1 MLQKLRTQ
9 TQSYWQDEF
18 FVSPQDLEFVYSLLI
33 ETGAPLLS
41 DQVAQALIEERIETE
56 INQIRLSLK
65 RGQIYQPQGEYH
77 TDDGLVFPALD
88 GKFGTVLSERPGNNP
103 EYGDFT
109 VIQVQI
115 EGENKVREFASRL
128 TAPHKQNL
136 GDSADAI
143 LANLSDISADRVFSL
158 YGAVIQQ
165 KIEQALNGAEGF
177 DFVRFGDS
185 WYLKGLLADVHIGHR
200 NVVEAV
206 LDVNGAP
213 LSPEEILTQVDL
225 PPETTPAAQL
235 FSLNYVLEQ
244 DDRFVD
250 VGTDEQV
257 LWFLSRLEPVEAQ
270 EPPRR
275 LLPVPQSYDRS
286 VLTGELLRLEKELDD
301 ELSEIE
307 WASSEVSDVSSASF
321 TLTYPHY
328 RVGTMPLTR
337 RMQQLFPKGSRQH
350 TRITLIDGQTGK
362 QMPAW
367 VVHSHRYVYGLAEW
381 YKLNRILVGS
391 YVTLEKTD
399 DPFRVIINFVPKREK
414 REWIRVASS
423 DGNRLQ
429 FEMKKESCR
438 CEYDELLVI
447 GEDVREDLDN
457 YWTHFEEAPVPIDV
471 IIRDIFLELA
481 KLSPQGT
488 VHAKTL
494 YGAMNVARRYPPGPI
509 FAALIANQQFTQVGD
524 GYWLFNEPESS

>member
-1 MLQKLRTQ
+1 MLQKLKTQ

-18 FVSPQDLEFVYSLLI
+18 AVSHEDLEFIYSLLI
-33 ETGAPLLS
+33 ETGTPLFS
-41 DQVAQALIEERIETE
+41 DQIAHALIEERVEAE
-56 INQIRLSLK
+56 INQIRLNLK

-77 TDDGLVFPALD
+77 TGDGLVFPALD
-88 GKFGTVLSERPGNNP
+88 GKFGAILNERPGYNP

-115 EGENKVREFASRL
+115 EGESKTREFASRL

-136 GDSADAI
+136 GDSADVI
-143 LANLSDISADRVFSL
+143 LANLSDISSDKVFSI
-158 YGAVIQQ
+158 YGTVIQQ
-165 KIEQALNGAEGF
+165 KIERALNSAENL
-177 DFVRFGDS
+177 DFIRFGDS

-213 LSPEEILTQVDL
+213 LSPEEILKQIDL
-225 PPETTPAAQL
+225 PSETVPAAQL

-244 DDRFVD
+244 DERFID
-250 VGTDEQV
+250 VGTDQQV
-257 LWFLSRLEPVEAQ
+257 LWFLRRLEPSEAQ
-270 EPPRR
+270 EPPHR
-275 LLPVPQSYDRS
+275 LLPIPQSYDRS
-286 VLTGELLRLEKELDD
+286 VLTRELLRLEKELDD

-307 WASSEVSDVSSASF
+307 WASSEILGISSVSF

-328 RVGTMPLTR
+328 RVGTIPLTQR
-337 RMQQLFPKGSRQH
+337 VQQLFPKGSTQH
-350 TRITLIDGQTGK
+350 TRLTLIDGQTGK

-367 VVHSHRYVYGLAEW
+367 VVHSHRYVYGLEDW

-391 YVTLEKTD
+391 YITLEKTD
-399 DPFRVIINFVPKREK
+399 DPFRVIINFLPKREK

-423 DGNRLQ
+423 DGKQLR
-429 FEMKKESCR
+429 FEMKKETCR

-447 GEDVREDLDN
+447 GEDVREGIDN
-457 YWTHFEEAPVPIDV
+457 YWAHFEEEQVPIDE
-471 IIRDIFLELA
+471 IIRDMFLELA

-494 YGAMNVARRYPPGPI
+494 YAAINIARRYPPGPI
-509 FAALIANQQFTQVGD
+509 FAALTTNPQFSQVGD
-524 GYWLFNEPESS
+524 GYWLFNEFENR